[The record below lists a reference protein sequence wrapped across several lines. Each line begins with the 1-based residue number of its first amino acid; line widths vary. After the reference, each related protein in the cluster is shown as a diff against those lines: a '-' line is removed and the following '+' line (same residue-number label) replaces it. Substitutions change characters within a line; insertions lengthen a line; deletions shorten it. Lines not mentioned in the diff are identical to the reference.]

1 MVNFIS
7 KMLKYMAQAG
17 NPDDNIDNMLEYIGM
32 EFKADRTYIFEQNER
47 GNFDNTYEWCR
58 QNVIPQI
65 EILQDLKYKGL
76 IDVWYKEFSKNKYI
90 YISDIEDYKNISE
103 SMYNLL
109 KMQGITSLI
118 SWPVFLNDVCIGF
131 LGIDNPH
138 LGYTDDIIQIFDM
151 ANNIVS
157 TMLRHRDIIKLLEKT
172 SLMDTL
178 TGLNNRNALAIF
190 VSDIY
195 PNAKN
200 IAMLYCDLN
209 GLKVMNDNYGH
220 EAGDRYIKN
229 AADSLLAVFDPKTVY
244 RIGGD
249 EFVAI
254 ETDPSVDEFDER
266 VIRVNEE
273 FKKREV
279 SMAVGTTFM
288 ENSDINFDEFL
299 KEADKNMYLD
309 KMKYYSDHKNNRRK
323 NRS

>member
-1 MVNFIS
+1 MINLIS

-47 GNFDNTYEWCR
+47 GNFDNTYEWCKKD
-58 QNVIPQI
+58 VIPQI

-90 YISDIEDYKNISE
+90 YIPDIEDYKNISE

-118 SWPVFLNDVCIGF
+118 SWPVFLNDVCVGF

-138 LGYTDDIIQIFDM
+138 LGYTNDIIQTFDM

-178 TGLNNRNALAIF
+178 TGLNNRNSLALF
-190 VSDIY
+190 VSETY
-195 PNAKN
+195 PKVKN
-200 IAMLYCDLN
+200 IALLYCDLN

-220 EAGDRYIKN
+220 AAGDRYIKN
-229 AADSLLAVFDPKTVY
+229 AAESLLAVFDSKTVY

-249 EFVAI
+249 EFIALK
-254 ETDPSVDEFDER
+254 TDTSEDEFEKLT
-266 VIRVNEE
+266 VKVKKE

-279 SMAVGTTFM
+279 SMAVGTAFTK
-288 ENSDINFDEFL
+288 NSDINFEEFL
-299 KEADKNMYLD
+299 KEADKNMYID
-309 KMKYYSDHKNNRRK
+309 KMKYYSDNKNNRRK